1 VARDIASQVGIREV
15 YADLLPEDKVAC
27 IKRLS
32 AERPWLAMVG
42 DGVNDAPALAASRLG
57 VAMGSG
63 ASDTALETADVV
75 VMTPKLAR
83 LPELVR
89 LGRRTHRLLVQNI
102 AFALSAKGFVLALAA
117 AGYATLWMAVA
128 ADVGA
133 SLVVIA
139 NGMRGLQSGKR

>member
-1 VARDIASQVGIREV
+1 
-15 YADLLPEDKVAC
+15 
-27 IKRLS
+27 
-32 AERPWLAMVG
+32 MVG

-75 VMTPKLAR
+75 VMTPQLVR

-89 LGRRTHRLLVQNI
+89 LGRQTRRLLMQNI
-102 AFALSAKGFVLALAA
+102 ALALSAKGLVLVLAAV
-117 AGYATLWMAVA
+117 GMATLWMAVA

-133 SLVVIA
+133 SMVVIA
-139 NGMRGLQSGKR
+139 NGMRVLNGGRR

>member
-1 VARDIASQVGIREV
+1 M
-15 YADLLPEDKVAC
+15 PEDKARCVKELA
-27 IKRLS
+27 
-32 AERPWLAMVG
+32 AERPHLAMVG

-57 VAMGSG
+57 VALGSQ

-75 VMTPKLAR
+75 VMSPQLAR

-89 LGRRTHRLLVQNI
+89 LGRQCRRRLGENI
-102 AFALSAKGFVLALAA
+102 ALALVAKGLVLVLAAF
-117 AGYATLWMAVA
+117 GHATMWMAVA

-139 NGMRGLQSGKR
+139 NGMRMMRGGESSEL